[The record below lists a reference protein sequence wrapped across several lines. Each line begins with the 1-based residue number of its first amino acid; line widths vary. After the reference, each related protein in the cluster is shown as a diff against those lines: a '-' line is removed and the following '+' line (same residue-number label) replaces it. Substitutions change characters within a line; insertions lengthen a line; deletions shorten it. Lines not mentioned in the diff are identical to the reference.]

1 MNKKLLSGLAAL
13 VTALVIIIG
22 GSLFFVYS
30 VDKVTKKIT
39 LQKTMEQPTDTLPA
53 IEKTDTTNILSSEDE
68 FWWFLIRLGQ

>member
-13 VTALVIIIG
+13 VIIIG
-22 GSLFFVYS
+22 GLIFFVYS
-30 VDKVTKKIT
+30 VDKVKKKIIT

-68 FWWFLIRLGQ
+68 FWWRFIHLVQ